1 MKGGDNVNKSDLASE
16 VAKRTKLSK
25 TKAWEVVSATFE
37 SIRTSLKKGQKVSLI
52 GFGSFLVRD
61 RKARTGRNPKT
72 GETIQIKARKV
83 PAFSAGADL
92 KKSLLK

>member
-1 MKGGDNVNKSDLASE
+1 MNKSDLATE

-25 TKAWEVVSATFE
+25 AKAWEVVSATFE

-52 GFGSFLVRD
+52 GFGSFLVRN

-72 GETIQIKARKV
+72 GEAIQIKARKV
-83 PAFSAGADL
+83 PAFSAGSDL
-92 KKSLLK
+92 KKSLMK